1 MDDEDSENEDDDED
15 EDEDEDENASMNDL
29 LLDGA
34 YNEEDYSNLCVSD
47 EVKYIF
53 KYISRYRPVHPS
65 LDTRFKPFIQDYIP
79 AVGDIDAFIK
89 LPRPDGNEELLGKTN
104 LDEPAAQVTNYI
116 ALNYVL
122 GCVICVKMLKN
133 YDYC

>member
-1 MDDEDSENEDDDED
+1 
-15 EDEDEDENASMNDL
+15 MNDL

-34 YNEEDYSNLCVSD
+34 YNENDYSNLCVSD
-47 EVKYIF
+47 EVKYVF
-53 KYISRYRPVHPS
+53 KYISRYRPVHPN

-104 LDEPAAQVTNYI
+104 LDEPAAQVTNYK
-116 ALNYVL
+116 ALNYV
-122 GCVICVKMLKN
+122 CTNI
-133 YDYC
+133 

>member
-1 MDDEDSENEDDDED
+1 
-15 EDEDEDENASMNDL
+15 MNDL

-34 YNEEDYSNLCVSD
+34 YNENDYSNLCVSD
-47 EVKYIF
+47 EVKYVF
-53 KYISRYRPVHPS
+53 KYISRYRPVHPN

-104 LDEPAAQVTNYI
+104 LDEPAAKVEQKLQSTK
-116 ALNYVL
+116 
-122 GCVICVKMLKN
+122 GTRFLKLKA
-133 YDYC
+133 YYYQYKCTIL